1 MPPTKFMPHCD
12 SGRPEGTVLVGFSV
26 GNFRSFRDPQYC
38 GFVASF
44 DKAHEDTHCVA
55 TDVKALP
62 RLTRTAALFGANAS
76 GKSNLFAGLKTMR
89 DLVLHSTTYT
99 DEQFAAAYTPFRL
112 SESQP
117 QPTMFGIDLLLRGAR
132 YHYTFAY
139 DAQSIVAESLHVHHS
154 RKSQRWFG
162 RQRDAAGVESWSA
175 FSPSLHGPRELW
187 RKGTHSKALFLTAA
201 GRQKAPQLQDILHWF
216 EQKLVVLSED
226 DDDAGASAIRLAHPA
241 LKKRVLRIFH
251 TVDIQ
256 IDDMRVSGSDSNA
269 TVEFLH
275 RYPGT
280 VPVWLDFRH
289 EAAGIQRLVHLLGP
303 LLDAIDNGTF
313 VAIDD
318 FDRSLH
324 PLIARFLLQMLHDP
338 QSPHGTAQLMV
349 STHNAWLMDL
359 DFLRRD
365 EIWLLELDQ
374 QRASR
379 LSSLLQLSPRKHEKV
394 AKNYLRGSFGAI
406 PRISL
411 EPWAVIHPEPD

>member
-1 MPPTKFMPHCD
+1 M
-12 SGRPEGTVLVGFSV
+12 LVGFSV

-44 DKAHEDTHCVA
+44 DNAHENTHCMA

-62 RLTRTAALFGANAS
+62 RLTRTAAIFGANAS
-76 GKSNLFAGLKTMR
+76 GKSNLFMALKTMR
-89 DLVLHSTTYT
+89 DLVLHSTAYT
-99 DEQFAAAYTPFRL
+99 DEQFAAAYTPFLL
-112 SESQP
+112 SEAGSQP
-117 QPTMFGIDLLLRGAR
+117 TLFGIDLLLRGVR

-162 RQRDAAGVESWSA
+162 RQRDAAGMENWSA
-175 FSPSLHGPRELW
+175 FSPSLNGPREVW

-201 GRQKAPQLQDILHWF
+201 GRRKAPRLQDILHWF
-216 EQKLVVLSED
+216 EQGFAVLSGDDED
-226 DDDAGASAIRLAHPA
+226 DPALAIRLANPT
-241 LKKRVLRIFH
+241 LKKRLLGILH
-251 TVDIQ
+251 AVDIQ
-256 IDDMRVSGSDSNA
+256 IDDVRISGSDANA

-280 VPVWLDFRH
+280 VPVWLRLSH

-313 VAIDD
+313 IAIDE
-318 FDRSLH
+318 FNKSLH
-324 PLIARFLLQMLHDP
+324 PLIARFLLQMIHDP
-338 QSPHGTAQLMV
+338 QGARGTAQLMV
-349 STHNAWLMDL
+349 SSHNTGLMDL
-359 DFLRRD
+359 DLLRRD
-365 EIWLLELDQ
+365 EIWLMELDQ

-379 LSSLLQLSPRKHEKV
+379 LSSLLQQSPRKHEKV

-406 PRISL
+406 PLIGL
-411 EPWAVIHPEPD
+411 DPWSVIRPEPD